1 MTAGGSAPV
10 TVASIVGADA
20 RDVSS
25 RARDLVVRAGRVS
38 EAEDIGRQHVQQAF
52 AALRSQM
59 VRRDLAAIPVE
70 RLKDSTAG
78 RLRFGPLASA
88 GYVTVLDVLNA
99 TPSALLSVPGVGQ
112 QTATQIHA
120 AARQVATAIED
131 GLKVRVD
138 LDPGNVLS
146 TNLLVALSRH
156 DRVQR
161 AASQVR
167 EHARTV
173 AESAGP
179 DVNTAAPT
187 TGRIRWFFTGRA
199 KKERAS
205 EALSRLTECLKWAD
219 DQGIWSQLDVVTAE
233 AQTTDPPE
241 QVWRDFERRSPEFYG
256 LLGEIVDL
264 KLDVAA
270 SEGYLPAEILAS
282 VHEQQLDETF
292 LNVSLRGYQSFGARF
307 ALVQRRVI
315 IGDEMGLGK
324 TIQAIAA
331 IAHLKFT
338 GDTHFLVVCPASVL
352 INWTREVAA
361 RSRLTA
367 YQLYGPDREVNLR
380 RWVSRGDVGVTTFES
395 LRALTIP
402 SEVRI
407 GMLVVDEAHYT
418 KNPATQRSRNVNE
431 MAHRCE
437 RVLFLTGTPMEN
449 RVEEFRNL
457 VGYLQ
462 PLVAA
467 KVEGRYAIAGPDAF
481 RKAVAPVYLRRNQED
496 VLTELP
502 ALVQVDEWEEFGSID
517 FAAYRDAV
525 GQGNFMAMRRA
536 AFASGD
542 PRSSAKLHR
551 LLEIADEAGE
561 NGRKVLVFSFFRDV
575 LATVHRALGP
585 RAFGPI
591 TGDVTPAK
599 RQALV
604 DAFSRADAPAVMVSQ
619 IAAGGV
625 GLNMQAASVV
635 ILCEPQVKPTTEAQ
649 AIARAHRMGQLR
661 TVQVHRL
668 LIQDSVDQRMLEILD
683 SKARLFDEYA
693 RRSEVADT
701 SPEAVDISEV
711 SLTREV
717 VAKEQERLALQMM
730 AEMASGP
737 DRGSDADL

>member
-1 MTAGGSAPV
+1 M
-10 TVASIVGADA
+10 A
-20 RDVSS
+20 R
-25 RARDLVVRAGRVS
+25 
-38 EAEDIGRQHVQQAF
+38 QQVQQAF

-59 VRRDLAAIPVE
+59 VRHDLAAIPVE

-88 GYVTVLDVLNA
+88 GYVTVLDVLDA

-138 LDPGNVLS
+138 LDPDNVLS

-167 EHARTV
+167 ENARTV

-179 DVNTAAPT
+179 DVKTATPT
-187 TGRIRWFFTGRA
+187 TGRVRWFFTGRA

-205 EALSRLTECLKWAD
+205 EALSRLSECLKWAD
-219 DQGIWSQLDVVTAE
+219 SQGIWSQLDAVTAE

-270 SEGYLPAEILAS
+270 SEGFLPAEILAS

-331 IAHLKFT
+331 IAHLKAT
-338 GDTHFLVVCPASVL
+338 GRRHFLVVCPASVL
-352 INWTREVAA
+352 INWIREVTA
-361 RSRLTA
+361 RSHLTA
-367 YQLYGPDREVNLR
+367 YQLYGPDREINLR

-402 SEVRI
+402 SEVRV

-418 KNPATQRSRNVNE
+418 KNPATQRAKNVNA

-449 RVEEFRNL
+449 RVEEFRIL

-462 PLVAA
+462 PRVVA

-525 GQGNFMAMRRA
+525 ARGNFMAMRRA

-561 NGRKVLVFSFFRDV
+561 NGHKVLVFSFFRDV

-585 RAFGPI
+585 RAFGPL

-604 DAFSRADAPAVMVSQ
+604 DAFTRADGPAVLVSQ

-649 AIARAHRMGQLR
+649 AIARAHRMGQVR

-717 VAKEQERLALQMM
+717 VAKEQERLALKMM
-730 AEMASGP
+730 GEMALSRP
-737 DRGSDADL
+737 DHGAETDL